1 MSEIERMVSLRARH
15 SSLDEQLKIE
25 IQRPLPNAEEIS
37 RLKREKLRLK
47 DEIFRLSSHS
57 AETRVG

>member
-1 MSEIERMVSLRARH
+1 MSEKERMDSLRARH
-15 SSLDEQLKIE
+15 STLDEQLKLE

-57 AETRVG
+57 AESRVG

>member
-1 MSEIERMVSLRARH
+1 MSEIERMDSLRARH